1 MSRDNVVKIFKKS
14 LWVFHL
20 NTGSC
25 NGCDIE
31 ILNVFAPF
39 QDAER
44 FGVKLVGSPRH
55 ADAILLSGP
64 ITREALPRALRAFQ
78 AVPEPKI
85 VLAIGSCACGGGIW
99 YDSYN
104 IIGGVQRFY
113 EILRE
118 KLGIEPPPTFYV
130 PGCPPKPEA
139 ILYAI
144 GVVRGL
150 LAKKQ
155 VAEIHIESLGE
166 AMNRLREVITDEYH
180 RVIEEYVLGKP
191 LVRKVVLKEA

>member
-1 MSRDNVVKIFKKS
+1 MASLYRKS

-31 ILNVFAPF
+31 VLNAFTPA

-55 ADAILLSGP
+55 ADAIALTGP
-64 ITREALPRALRAFQ
+64 ITREALPRVIRALQ

-85 VLAIGSCACGGGIW
+85 VVAIGSCACGGGIW
-99 YDSYN
+99 HDGYSVL
-104 IIGGVQRFY
+104 GGVEKLY
-113 EILRE
+113 EILE
-118 KLGIEPPPTFYV
+118 KKGIKRPITVFV

-139 ILYAI
+139 ILYGI
-144 GVVRGL
+144 L
-150 LAKKQ
+150 LARGMVKQKQKGRIYVESESAELMINKDLIESVKEQVMSSKISRKQ
-155 VAEIHIESLGE
+155 VEQIIS
-166 AMNRLREVITDEYH
+166 I
-180 RVIEEYVLGKP
+180 
-191 LVRKVVLKEA
+191 VR

>member
-1 MSRDNVVKIFKKS
+1 MDDATRLFRRS

-31 ILNVFAPF
+31 ILNVFTPF

-44 FGVKLVGSPRH
+44 LGVKFVGSPRH
-55 ADAILLSGP
+55 ADAIILSGP
-64 ITREALPRALRAFQ
+64 ITREALPRVLRTIQ
-78 AVPEPKI
+78 AVPDPKI
-85 VLAIGSCACGGGIW
+85 IIAVGSCACGGGIW

-104 IIGGVQRFY
+104 VIGGVQRLY
-113 EILRE
+113 EIMKE

-139 ILYAI
+139 ILHAI
-144 GVVRGL
+144 SVARGL

-155 VAEIHIESLGE
+155 VVKVYIEDLKEAEK
-166 AMNRLREVITDEYH
+166 RLEDLDINEYR
-180 RVIEEYVLGKP
+180 RVIEEYVTGKP
-191 LVRKVVLKEA
+191 LTRKIVHRVV

>member
-1 MSRDNVVKIFKKS
+1 MGRGDIVKVFKKS

-64 ITREALPRALRAFQ
+64 ITREALPRALRAIQ
-78 AVPEPKI
+78 AVPDPKI
-85 VLAIGSCACGGGIW
+85 ILAIGSCACGGGIW

-104 IIGGVQRFY
+104 VIGGVQKFY
-113 EILRE
+113 EIMRE

-144 GVVRGL
+144 GVVRRL
-150 LAKKQ
+150 SAKKQ
-155 VAEIHIESLGE
+155 VFEIHIEGLKEAIDRFREAITGE
-166 AMNRLREVITDEYH
+166 EY
-180 RVIEEYVLGKP
+180 RVIQEYVLGKP
-191 LVRKVVLKEA
+191 LIRKVVLKEV

>member
-113 EILRE
+113 GILRE
-118 KLGIEPPPTFYV
+118 KLRIEPPPTFYV

-144 GVVRGL
+144 GVARGL

-191 LVRKVVLKEA
+191 LVRKVVLKEV